1 MQWRA
6 LNAEAAQRKH
16 ASIPFA
22 ALKGSDVRSEAR
34 AATGAARGERPLLA
48 HYRRSWR
55 LRRAADMDELSTLSE
70 RLLRGNCSNLKTQSF

>member
-1 MQWRA
+1 

-34 AATGAARGERPLLA
+34 FTDGSTELRGEIA
-48 HYRRSWR
+48 V
-55 LRRAADMDELSTLSE
+55 EI
-70 RLLRGNCSNLKTQSF
+70 

>member
-22 ALKGSDVRSEAR
+22 ALKGSDVRSEAKLPDNHP
-34 AATGAARGERPLLA
+34 ARP
-48 HYRRSWR
+48 RR
-55 LRRAADMDELSTLSE
+55 
-70 RLLRGNCSNLKTQSF
+70 NLG

>member
-22 ALKGSDVRSEAR
+22 ALKGSDVRSEAVF
-34 AATGAARGERPLLA
+34 AG
-48 HYRRSWR
+48 SW
-55 LRRAADMDELSTLSE
+55 
-70 RLLRGNCSNLKTQSF
+70 LKP